1 MLLETRHHRLH
12 LETLEMRGKAR
23 SDVGQQALEDVVCA
37 VSSSA
42 V

>member
-1 MLLETRHHRLH
+1 MLLETRHHCLY
-12 LETLEMRGKAR
+12 LETLEVRGQAR
-23 SDVGQQALEDVVCA
+23 ANLGQQAFEDVVCA